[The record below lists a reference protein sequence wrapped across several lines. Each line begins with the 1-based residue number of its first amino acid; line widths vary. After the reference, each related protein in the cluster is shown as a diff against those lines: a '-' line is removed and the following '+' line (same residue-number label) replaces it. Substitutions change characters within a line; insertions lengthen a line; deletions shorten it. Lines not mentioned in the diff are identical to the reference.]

1 MKSKHKSEETSLQ
14 KKMILIVLPVLII
27 AASFVYYA
35 MASQKTQ
42 ETSQLDN
49 TRQSLSDISQE
60 LAQLNNQMSKQI
72 TAIQKS
78 RKTNNTENTLSLIE
92 NAQNINSSA
101 YDKATTLVSGL
112 ESMSQSLNGAAL
124 SGNRTAISDAISTEI
139 SLTNEF
145 ISYTK
150 LMGNFLGLLTTSV
163 KNDSPSLEQNIQSSL
178 EAINQKVNDIN
189 SLNQEFI
196 KKVSDLNQSLKQQ

>member
-1 MKSKHKSEETSLQ
+1 
-14 KKMILIVLPVLII
+14 
-27 AASFVYYA
+27 
-35 MASQKTQ
+35 
-42 ETSQLDN
+42 
-49 TRQSLSDISQE
+49 
-60 LAQLNNQMSKQI
+60 
-72 TAIQKS
+72 
-78 RKTNNTENTLSLIE
+78 
-92 NAQNINSSA
+92 
-101 YDKATTLVSGL
+101 
-112 ESMSQSLNGAAL
+112 MSQSLNGAAL